1 VVISIVEK
9 HLGYNILVNLFLKF
23 QLFFIEGEFVEMLKV
38 DNSEIKSQKPIID
51 IVADIIR
58 KKIINGEIKHNLKLS
73 TRQLSEE
80 LGVSRTPVREAIRRL
95 ESEGLI
101 ELLPRKGFIVKEY
114 SIDKIKE
121 IYEVR
126 KVLEIKAINL
136 ACKNITEEELDNIEA
151 FAQRLNEGLQDKK
164 IDILNVEQLNKKL
177 HFAIY
182 QASRN
187 ETLSQIIR
195 NLWFRVSGLLI
206 TIFSTPHRREE
217 IPQEHEAV
225 IRALRR
231 RDEDACKRALR
242 KHIEVTEEI
251 LFAHERGI
259 RKELE
264 KG

>member
-1 VVISIVEK
+1 
-9 HLGYNILVNLFLKF
+9 
-23 QLFFIEGEFVEMLKV
+23 MLKV
-38 DNSEIKSQKPIID
+38 DNSEIKLQKSIVD

-58 KKIINGEIKHNLKLS
+58 KRIINGGIKHNLKLS

-80 LGVSRTPVREAIRRL
+80 LDISRTPVREAVRRL

-114 SIDKIKE
+114 SSDKIKE

-126 KVLEIKAINL
+126 KILEIKAISL
-136 ACKNITEEELDNIEA
+136 ACKNITKKELDNIEA

-164 IDILNVEQLNKKL
+164 IDILDIEQLNKKF

-182 QASRN
+182 QASYN
-187 ETLSQIIR
+187 ETLNQIIM
-195 NLWFRVSGLLI
+195 NLWFRISGLLI

-217 IPQEHEAV
+217 IPEEHEV
-225 IRALRR
+225 IIRALRR
-231 RDEDACKRALR
+231 RDEDLCKRALR

-251 LFAHERGI
+251 LFAHARRI
-259 RKELE
+259 KKELE